1 MDVNSTGGWSK
12 AHSQPAPRRD
22 PPPKAERREIE
33 DRPPPPP
40 KQANRGRKVDQSA

>member
-1 MDVNSTGGWSK
+1 MDVNSTGPK

-22 PPPKAERREIE
+22 PPPKAERREVE